1 MTDLTHEQGFRYIS
15 EILRSIRSTNQHE
28 KVLHLI
34 VDRIVR
40 MYKCQTCAIVLIDP
54 STEYLRIDN
63 CYGLSLTFCNAF
75 RRHIAT
81 AAIGQLLWTGKPI
94 FIGNATD
101 QQSLA
106 DEVKMEQ
113 PFASCLA
120 VQMGIDQRTLGY
132 LYVDSRETFAFS
144 EDQIQLLQM
153 FADLSALA
161 IVKSRL
167 YEENLRLERV
177 DKESGLEKYV
187 PFLEKV
193 QRSMDR
199 AKDFN
204 ENFSVMILDID
215 NFKFTMNTYGYD
227 SSRQLLK
234 EMGDRIRGHLRTI
247 DAAGRYG
254 FDEFII
260 LLANTGLD
268 GALSSAKLLRKTIEE
283 TVFTKHRIGST
294 VSIGVAAYPQN
305 GRTIEDIILSA
316 KNALFEAQ
324 RAGRNNV
331 FCCTEERL
339 PVDVMRD

>member
-1 MTDLTHEQGFRYIS
+1 MPDMTHEQSFRYIS
-15 EILRSIRSTNQHE
+15 EIIRSIKSTNQHE

-40 MYKCQTCAIVLIDP
+40 MYKCQTCAVVLIDP
-54 STEYLRIDN
+54 QTEYLRIDN
-63 CYGLSLTFCNAF
+63 CTGLSLTFCNAF

-94 FIGNATD
+94 LIGDSLD
-101 QQSLA
+101 QTTLA
-106 DEVKMEQ
+106 EEVQLEQ

-120 VQMGIDQRTLGY
+120 VQVAIDQRTLGY
-132 LYVDSRETFAFS
+132 LYVDSKEKHAFVES
-144 EDQIQLLQM
+144 DIQLLQV
-153 FADLSALA
+153 FADFAGLA

-187 PFLEKV
+187 PFLEKA

-204 ENFSVMILDID
+204 ENFSLMILDID
-215 NFKFTMNTYGYD
+215 NFKHTMNTYGYD
-227 SSRQLLK
+227 ASRLLLK
-234 EMGDRIRGHLRTI
+234 EMGDRIKSHLRTI

-268 GALSSAKLLRKTIEE
+268 GALSSAMLLRKTIEE
-283 TVFTKHRIGST
+283 TAFTKHQVRST

-305 GRTIEDIILSA
+305 GRTIEDIVLSA

-324 RAGRNNV
+324 RTGRNNV
-331 FCCTEERL
+331 FCCTEERF
-339 PVDVMRD
+339 PVDAIHK